1 VNAGAD
7 DGHEDRKY
15 GFFPQRSE
23 AAAGW
28 IDERKSIQLRGMKKK
43 KANLAEQIDT
53 ASEVHKGSVVCE
65 ALEDH
70 QVAAR
75 GRA

>member
-1 VNAGAD
+1 MLALMMATKIASMV
-7 DGHEDRKY
+7 
-15 GFFPQRSE
+15 FPQRSE

-43 KANLAEQIDT
+43 KANLADT

-75 GRA
+75 G